1 MKNTNE
7 EMINNIEEMFEE
19 DAELFEDDV
28 YEEESDVV
36 SKAKAIGEKVG
47 YKVQS
52 IMESKPYKIGS
63 KILKAGLV
71 VAGGVLIYKRGFADG
86 IESVVLDTDEW
97 TEDDQAELDEL
108 IKMEDEV
115 DSKESS
121 EEVPFEEK

>member
-86 IESVVLDTDEW
+86 IESVVLDADEW
-97 TEDDQAELDEL
+97 TENDQAELDEL
-108 IKMEDEV
+108 IKMEDEE
-115 DSKESS
+115 DSEESS

>member
-1 MKNTNE
+1 MKKTNE

-97 TEDDQAELDEL
+97 TENDQAELDEL
-108 IKMEDEV
+108 IKMEDEE
-115 DSKESS
+115 DSEESS

>member
-97 TEDDQAELDEL
+97 TENDQAELDEL
-108 IKMEDEV
+108 TKMEDEE
-115 DSKESS
+115 DSEESS

>member
-97 TEDDQAELDEL
+97 TENDQAELDEL
-108 IKMEDEV
+108 IKMEDEE
-115 DSKESS
+115 DSEESS